1 MDKLDLKH
9 LTRIG
14 WNYYTFKVKLGG
26 SQLDAYQESLEII
39 LGLIKDKDDADKQ
52 IKASKE

>member
-1 MDKLDLKH
+1 MDDKDLKH

-14 WNYYTFKVKLGG
+14 WNYYTFKVALGG

-39 LGLIKDKDDADKQ
+39 LRLIEDKKEADARNILKG
-52 IKASKE
+52 